1 MFKHGN
7 LGQGIYVDPGRDV
20 IGVYFSTNG
29 YISPVND
36 TVVAWSCTSDG
47 SNHEGTMA
55 RAIVKRLKQQVGAFA
70 ASAARRMD
78 ARWYTSP

>member
-1 MFKHGN
+1 M
-7 LGQGIYVDPGRDV
+7 GRDV

-36 TVVAWSCTSDG
+36 TVVAWSCTSGG

-55 RAIVKRLKQQVGAFA
+55 RAIVKRLEQQVGAFA